1 MAKILKNNLFHVFFW
16 CFLQTLYRG
25 GKMEMSV
32 TEVIFSFLGGLGIFL
47 YGLKIMGD
55 GLQASAGDRLRN
67 ILNKYTSNPVLGVL
81 AGMIV
86 TILIQSSTGTTVI
99 TIGLVTAGFMTL
111 KQAIGVIMGANIGTT
126 VTAFII
132 GIDLGEY
139 AMPILA
145 LGAFLIFFFKRS
157 KINNIGRVL
166 FGFGSL
172 FFGLEFMGGAVKP
185 LAELEGFRQL
195 MLDMSSHTIYG
206 ILVGIG
212 LTALVQSSSATIGI
226 LQEFY
231 SQDLITLQGAIP
243 VLLGDNIG
251 TTITAI
257 LASLAGSLAA
267 KRAAFVHVIFNVIG
281 VIIFTLLLP
290 IVIPLIATIQD
301 AWHLKP
307 VMTIAFAH
315 GAFNVTNTL
324 IQLPF
329 VGVLAWIVT
338 KIVPGKDV
346 TEDYKP
352 QHLNKDLVYHA
363 PGVALQETQKE
374 LQNVGNIVRSM
385 LDDVHHPSQMDKKMI
400 KNVQQKHQ
408 AVVTISDSIRNY
420 LVRISTKNIT
430 RKDVERLAVMFDV
443 NRSIL
448 KVSELIEAYIEQVN
462 RKKAK
467 EITLTEDAERGI
479 DKLYRFVD
487 ESFTKAIETLD
498 VYDTTKKDEVVER
511 SREAFNIEHQLRKGH
526 IKRLN
531 RGECSTDGGLLYV
544 DIIAVLERIG
554 YNSRN
559 ISEAMVGLNEDVST
573 EEEVVNV

>member
-1 MAKILKNNLFHVFFW
+1 
-16 CFLQTLYRG
+16 
-25 GKMEMSV
+25 MSV

-498 VYDTTKKDEVVER
+498 VYDTTKKDAVVER

>member
-1 MAKILKNNLFHVFFW
+1 
-16 CFLQTLYRG
+16 
-25 GKMEMSV
+25 MSV

-315 GAFNVTNTL
+315 GAFNATNTL

>member
-1 MAKILKNNLFHVFFW
+1 
-16 CFLQTLYRG
+16 
-25 GKMEMSV
+25 MEMSV

-55 GLQASAGDRLRN
+55 GLQAFAGDRLRN

>member
-1 MAKILKNNLFHVFFW
+1 
-16 CFLQTLYRG
+16 
-25 GKMEMSV
+25 
-32 TEVIFSFLGGLGIFL
+32 
-47 YGLKIMGD
+47 MGD

-400 KNVQQKHQ
+400 KNVQHKHQ

-448 KVSELIEAYIEQVN
+448 KVSELIEAYIDQVN
-462 RKKAK
+462 RKKVK

>member
-1 MAKILKNNLFHVFFW
+1 
-16 CFLQTLYRG
+16 
-25 GKMEMSV
+25 MSV

-55 GLQASAGDRLRN
+55 GLQASAGDRLRD
-67 ILNKYTSNPVLGVL
+67 ILNKFTSNPVLGVI
-81 AGMIV
+81 AGIVV
-86 TILIQSSTGTTVI
+86 TILIQSSSGTTVI

-157 KINNIGRVL
+157 KINNIGRIL

-172 FFGLEFMGGAVKP
+172 FFGLEFMGDAVKP
-185 LAELEGFRQL
+185 LASLDGFKQL
-195 MLDMSSHTIYG
+195 MLDMSSNP
-206 ILVGIG
+206 ILAVIVGAG

-231 SQDLITLQGAIP
+231 QQDLISLNAAIP

-257 LASLAGSLAA
+257 LASLAGSIAA
-267 KRAAFVHVIFNVIG
+267 KRAALVHVIFNLIG
-281 VIIFTLLLP
+281 VIIFTIFLPVVIHLISLL
-290 IVIPLIATIQD
+290 QD
-301 AWHLKP
+301 VWHLKP
-307 VMTIAFAH
+307 AMTIAVSH
-315 GAFNVTNTL
+315 GIFNITNTL

-329 VGVLAWIVT
+329 VAGLAWIVT
-338 KIVPGKDV
+338 KLVPGKDISD
-346 TEDYKP
+346 DYKP

-374 LQNVGNIVRSM
+374 LQNVGQIVLTMFEDIREITK
-385 LDDVHHPSQMDKKMI
+385 DDKKLI
-400 KNVQQKHQ
+400 KKLEQKHQ
-408 AVVTISDSIRNY
+408 AVETINDSIRNY
-420 LVRISTKNIT
+420 LVRISTKAIT
-430 RKDVERLAVMFDV
+430 KADVERLAVMFDV

-448 KVSELIEAYIEQVN
+448 KVAELTEEYVAQLKRQHDEDIRI
-462 RKKAK
+462 
-467 EITLTEDAERGI
+467 TEDAQRGM
-479 DKLYRFVD
+479 DKLFNHVA
-487 ESFTKAIETLD
+487 ESFDKAIDMLD
-498 VYDTTKKDEVVER
+498 VYDKTKKDEIVER
-511 SREAFNIEHQLRKGH
+511 SRESFNIEHKLRKGH

-531 RGECSTDGGLLYV
+531 RGECTTKGGLLYI
-544 DIIAVLERIG
+544 DMIGVLERIG
-554 YNSRN
+554 YHSRN
-559 ISEAMVGLNEDVST
+559 VSEALVGLNDDVPTDEEIATT
-573 EEEVVNV
+573 EI

>member
-1 MAKILKNNLFHVFFW
+1 
-16 CFLQTLYRG
+16 
-25 GKMEMSV
+25 MSV

-47 YGLKIMGD
+47 YGLKVMGD
-55 GLQASAGDRLRN
+55 GLQAAAGDRLRN
-67 ILNKYTSNPVLGVL
+67 ILNKFTANPVLGVL

-86 TILIQSSTGTTVI
+86 TILIQSSSGTTVI

-157 KINNIGRVL
+157 NINNVGRIL

-172 FFGLEFMGGAVKP
+172 FFGLEFMGDAVKP
-185 LAELEGFRQL
+185 LAQLEGFRQII
-195 MLDMSSHTIYG
+195 LDMSSHPVYG
-206 ILVGIG
+206 ILAGVG

-231 SQDLITLQGAIP
+231 SQGLVDLKGAIP

-251 TTITAI
+251 TTITAV

-281 VIIFTLLLP
+281 VIIFALFLP
-290 IVIPLIATIQD
+290 VVTHLIGMLQE

-307 VMTIAFAH
+307 AMAIAFAH

-329 VGVLAWIVT
+329 VGALAWLVT
-338 KIVPGKDV
+338 KIVPGKDI

-374 LQNVGNIVRSM
+374 LQNIGHIVQSM
-385 LDDVHHPSQMDKKMI
+385 LDDVRHPATMDKKMI
-400 KNVQQKHQ
+400 KTVQQKHQ
-408 AVVTISDSIRNY
+408 AVITISDSIRNY
-420 LVRISTKNIT
+420 LVRISTKNIN
-430 RKDVERLAVMFDV
+430 KSDVERLAVMFDV
-443 NRSIL
+443 NRSIV
-448 KVSELIEAYIEQVN
+448 KVSELTESYIAQIERQKSKNI
-462 RKKAK
+462 
-467 EITLTEDAERGI
+467 ILTEDAERGI
-479 DKLYRFVD
+479 EKLFNFVD
-487 ESFTKAIETLD
+487 ESFHKAIDTLN

-511 SREAFNIEHQLRKGH
+511 SREAFNIEHKLRKGH

-544 DIIAVLERIG
+544 DIIAILERIG

-559 ISEAMVGLNEDVST
+559 ITEAMVGLNNDVPT
-573 EEEVVNV
+573 EEEIATV

>member
-1 MAKILKNNLFHVFFW
+1 
-16 CFLQTLYRG
+16 
-25 GKMEMSV
+25 MEMSV

-531 RGECSTDGGLLYV
+531 RDECSTDGGLLYV

>member
-1 MAKILKNNLFHVFFW
+1 
-16 CFLQTLYRG
+16 
-25 GKMEMSV
+25 MSV

-338 KIVPGKDV
+338 KIVPGKDI

>member
-1 MAKILKNNLFHVFFW
+1 
-16 CFLQTLYRG
+16 
-25 GKMEMSV
+25 MSV

-55 GLQASAGDRLRN
+55 GLQASAGDRLRD
-67 ILNKYTSNPVLGVL
+67 ILNKFTSNPVLGVI
-81 AGMIV
+81 AGIVV
-86 TILIQSSTGTTVI
+86 TILIQSSSGTTVI

-157 KINNIGRVL
+157 KINNIGRIL

-172 FFGLEFMGGAVKP
+172 FFGLEFMGDAVKP
-185 LAELEGFRQL
+185 LASLDGFKQL
-195 MLDMSSHTIYG
+195 MLDMSTNP
-206 ILVGIG
+206 ILAVIVGAG

-231 SQDLITLQGAIP
+231 QQDLISLNAAIP

-257 LASLAGSLAA
+257 LASLAGSIAA
-267 KRAAFVHVIFNVIG
+267 KRAALVHVIFNLIG
-281 VIIFTLLLP
+281 VIIFTIFLPVVIHLISLL
-290 IVIPLIATIQD
+290 QD
-301 AWHLKP
+301 VWHLKP
-307 VMTIAFAH
+307 AMTIAVSH
-315 GAFNVTNTL
+315 GIFNITNTL

-329 VGVLAWIVT
+329 VAGLAWIVT
-338 KIVPGKDV
+338 KFVPGKDIAD
-346 TEDYKP
+346 DYKP

-374 LQNVGNIVRSM
+374 LQNVGQIVLSM
-385 LDDVHHPSQMDKKMI
+385 FEDIREITKDDKKLI
-400 KNVQQKHQ
+400 KKLEQKHQ
-408 AVVTISDSIRNY
+408 AVETINDSIRNY
-420 LVRISTKNIT
+420 LVRISTKAIT
-430 RKDVERLAVMFDV
+430 KADVERLAVMFDV

-448 KVSELIEAYIEQVN
+448 KVAELTEEYVAQLKRQHDEDIRI
-462 RKKAK
+462 
-467 EITLTEDAERGI
+467 TEDAQRGM
-479 DKLYRFVD
+479 DKLFNHVA
-487 ESFTKAIETLD
+487 ESFDKAIDMLD
-498 VYDTTKKDEVVER
+498 VYDKTKKDEIVER
-511 SREAFNIEHQLRKGH
+511 SRESFNIEHKLRKGH

-531 RGECSTDGGLLYV
+531 RGECTTKGGLLYI
-544 DIIAVLERIG
+544 DMIGVLERIG
-554 YNSRN
+554 YHSRN
-559 ISEAMVGLNEDVST
+559 VSEALVGLNDDVPTDEEIATT
-573 EEEVVNV
+573 EI

>member
-1 MAKILKNNLFHVFFW
+1 
-16 CFLQTLYRG
+16 
-25 GKMEMSV
+25 MEMSV

-206 ILVGIG
+206 ILIGIG

>member
-1 MAKILKNNLFHVFFW
+1 
-16 CFLQTLYRG
+16 
-25 GKMEMSV
+25 MEMSV

-251 TTITAI
+251 TTITAV

>member
-1 MAKILKNNLFHVFFW
+1 
-16 CFLQTLYRG
+16 
-25 GKMEMSV
+25 MSV

-55 GLQASAGDRLRN
+55 GLQASAGDRLRD
-67 ILNKYTSNPVLGVL
+67 ILNKFTSNPVLGVI
-81 AGMIV
+81 AGIVV
-86 TILIQSSTGTTVI
+86 TILIQSSSGTTVI

-157 KINNIGRVL
+157 KINNIGRIL

-172 FFGLEFMGGAVKP
+172 FFGLEFMGDAVKP
-185 LAELEGFRQL
+185 LASLDGFKQL
-195 MLDMSSHTIYG
+195 MLDMSTNP
-206 ILVGIG
+206 ILAVIVGAG

-231 SQDLITLQGAIP
+231 QQDLISLNAAIP

-257 LASLAGSLAA
+257 LASLAGSIAA
-267 KRAAFVHVIFNVIG
+267 KRAALVHVIFNLIG
-281 VIIFTLLLP
+281 VIIFTIFLPVVIHLISLL
-290 IVIPLIATIQD
+290 QD
-301 AWHLKP
+301 VWHLKP
-307 VMTIAFAH
+307 AMTIAVSH
-315 GAFNVTNTL
+315 GIFNITNTL

-329 VGVLAWIVT
+329 VAGLAWIVT
-338 KIVPGKDV
+338 KLVTGKDIAD
-346 TEDYKP
+346 DYKP

-374 LQNVGNIVRSM
+374 LQNVGQIVLSM
-385 LDDVHHPSQMDKKMI
+385 FEDIREITKDDKKLI
-400 KNVQQKHQ
+400 KKLEQKHQ
-408 AVVTISDSIRNY
+408 AVETINDSIRNY
-420 LVRISTKNIT
+420 LVRISTKAIT
-430 RKDVERLAVMFDV
+430 KADVERLAVMFDV

-448 KVSELIEAYIEQVN
+448 KVAELTEEYVAQLKRQHDEDIRI
-462 RKKAK
+462 
-467 EITLTEDAERGI
+467 TEDAQRGM
-479 DKLYRFVD
+479 DKLFNHVA
-487 ESFTKAIETLD
+487 ESFDKAIDMLD
-498 VYDTTKKDEVVER
+498 VYDKTKKDEIVER
-511 SREAFNIEHQLRKGH
+511 SRESFNIEHKLRKGH

-531 RGECSTDGGLLYV
+531 RGECTTKGGLLYI
-544 DIIAVLERIG
+544 DMIGVLERIG
-554 YNSRN
+554 YHSRN
-559 ISEAMVGLNEDVST
+559 VSEALVGLNDDVPTDEEIATT
-573 EEEVVNV
+573 EI

>member
-1 MAKILKNNLFHVFFW
+1 
-16 CFLQTLYRG
+16 
-25 GKMEMSV
+25 MEMSV

-55 GLQASAGDRLRN
+55 GLQASAGDRLRD
-67 ILNKYTSNPVLGVL
+67 ILNKFTSNPVLGVI
-81 AGMIV
+81 AGIVV
-86 TILIQSSTGTTVI
+86 TILIQSSSGTTVI

-157 KINNIGRVL
+157 KINNIGRIL

-172 FFGLEFMGGAVKP
+172 FFGLEFMGDAVKP
-185 LAELEGFRQL
+185 LASLDGFKQL
-195 MLDMSSHTIYG
+195 MLDMSSNP
-206 ILVGIG
+206 ILAVIVGAG

-231 SQDLITLQGAIP
+231 QQDLISLNAAIP

-257 LASLAGSLAA
+257 LASLAGSIAA
-267 KRAAFVHVIFNVIG
+267 KRAALVHVIFNLIG
-281 VIIFTLLLP
+281 VIIFTIFLPVVIHLISLL
-290 IVIPLIATIQD
+290 QD
-301 AWHLKP
+301 VWHLKP
-307 VMTIAFAH
+307 AMTIAVSH
-315 GAFNVTNTL
+315 GTFNITNTL

-329 VGVLAWIVT
+329 VAGLAWIVT
-338 KIVPGKDV
+338 KFVPGKDIAD
-346 TEDYKP
+346 DYKP

-374 LQNVGNIVRSM
+374 LQNVGQIVLSM
-385 LDDVHHPSQMDKKMI
+385 FEDIREITKDDKKLI
-400 KNVQQKHQ
+400 KKLEQKHQ
-408 AVVTISDSIRNY
+408 AVETINDSIRNY
-420 LVRISTKNIT
+420 LVRISTKAIT
-430 RKDVERLAVMFDV
+430 KADVERLAVMFDV

-448 KVSELIEAYIEQVN
+448 KVAELTEEYVAQLKRQHDEDIRI
-462 RKKAK
+462 
-467 EITLTEDAERGI
+467 TEDAQRGM
-479 DKLYRFVD
+479 DKLFNHVA
-487 ESFTKAIETLD
+487 ESFDKAIDMLD
-498 VYDTTKKDEVVER
+498 VYDKTKKDEIVER
-511 SREAFNIEHQLRKGH
+511 SRESFNIEHKLRKGH

-531 RGECSTDGGLLYV
+531 RGECTTKGGLLYI
-544 DIIAVLERIG
+544 DMIGVLERIG
-554 YNSRN
+554 YHSRN
-559 ISEAMVGLNEDVST
+559 VSEALVGLNDDVPTDEEIATT
-573 EEEVVNV
+573 EI

>member
-1 MAKILKNNLFHVFFW
+1 
-16 CFLQTLYRG
+16 
-25 GKMEMSV
+25 MEMSV

-195 MLDMSSHTIYG
+195 MLEMSSHTIYG

>member
-1 MAKILKNNLFHVFFW
+1 
-16 CFLQTLYRG
+16 
-25 GKMEMSV
+25 MSV

-408 AVVTISDSIRNY
+408 SVVTISDSIRNY

>member
-1 MAKILKNNLFHVFFW
+1 
-16 CFLQTLYRG
+16 
-25 GKMEMSV
+25 MEMSV

-47 YGLKIMGD
+47 YGLKVMGD
-55 GLQASAGDRLRN
+55 GLQAAAGDRLRN
-67 ILNKYTSNPVLGVL
+67 ILNKFTANPVLGVL

-86 TILIQSSTGTTVI
+86 TILIQSSSGTTVI

-111 KQAIGVIMGANIGTT
+111 KQAIGIIMGANIGTT

-157 KINNIGRVL
+157 NINNVGRIL

-172 FFGLEFMGGAVKP
+172 FFGLEFMGDAVKP
-185 LAELEGFRQL
+185 LAQLEGFRQII
-195 MLDMSSHTIYG
+195 LDMSSHPVYG
-206 ILVGIG
+206 ILAGVG

-231 SQDLITLQGAIP
+231 SQGLVDLKGAIP

-251 TTITAI
+251 TTITAV

-281 VIIFTLLLP
+281 VIIFALFLP
-290 IVIPLIATIQD
+290 VVTHLIGMLQE

-307 VMTIAFAH
+307 AMAIAFAH

-329 VGVLAWIVT
+329 VGALAWLVT
-338 KIVPGKDV
+338 KIVPGKDI

-374 LQNVGNIVRSM
+374 LQNIGHIVQSM
-385 LDDVHHPSQMDKKMI
+385 LDDVRHPATMDKKMI
-400 KNVQQKHQ
+400 KTVQQKHQ
-408 AVVTISDSIRNY
+408 AVITISDSIRNY
-420 LVRISTKNIT
+420 LVRISTKNIN
-430 RKDVERLAVMFDV
+430 KSDVERLAVMFDV
-443 NRSIL
+443 NRSIV
-448 KVSELIEAYIEQVN
+448 KVSELTESYIAQIERQKSKNI
-462 RKKAK
+462 
-467 EITLTEDAERGI
+467 ILTEDAERGI
-479 DKLYRFVD
+479 EKLFNFVD
-487 ESFTKAIETLD
+487 ESFHKAIDTLN

-511 SREAFNIEHQLRKGH
+511 SREAFNIEHKLRKGH

-544 DIIAVLERIG
+544 DIIAILERIG

-559 ISEAMVGLNEDVST
+559 ITEAMVGLNNDVPT
-573 EEEVVNV
+573 EEEIATV

>member
-1 MAKILKNNLFHVFFW
+1 
-16 CFLQTLYRG
+16 
-25 GKMEMSV
+25 MSV

-385 LDDVHHPSQMDKKMI
+385 LDDVHHPSRMDKKMI

-408 AVVTISDSIRNY
+408 AVVTISNSIRNY

>member
-1 MAKILKNNLFHVFFW
+1 
-16 CFLQTLYRG
+16 
-25 GKMEMSV
+25 MSV

-55 GLQASAGDRLRN
+55 GLQASAGDRLRD
-67 ILNKYTSNPVLGVL
+67 ILNKFTSNPVLGVI
-81 AGMIV
+81 AGIVV
-86 TILIQSSTGTTVI
+86 TILIQSSSGTTVI

-157 KINNIGRVL
+157 KINNIGRIL

-172 FFGLEFMGGAVKP
+172 FFGLEFMGDAVKP
-185 LAELEGFRQL
+185 LASLDGFKQL
-195 MLDMSSHTIYG
+195 MLDMSTNP
-206 ILVGIG
+206 ILAVIVGAG

-231 SQDLITLQGAIP
+231 QQDLISLNAAIP

-257 LASLAGSLAA
+257 LASLAGSIAA
-267 KRAAFVHVIFNVIG
+267 KRAALVHVIFNLIG
-281 VIIFTLLLP
+281 VIIFTIFLPVVIHLISLL
-290 IVIPLIATIQD
+290 QD
-301 AWHLKP
+301 VWHLKP
-307 VMTIAFAH
+307 AMTIAVSH
-315 GAFNVTNTL
+315 GIFNITNTL

-329 VGVLAWIVT
+329 VAGLAWIVT
-338 KIVPGKDV
+338 KLVPGKDI
-346 TEDYKP
+346 TDDYKP

-374 LQNVGNIVRSM
+374 LQNVGQIVLSM
-385 LDDVHHPSQMDKKMI
+385 FEDIREITKDDKKLI
-400 KNVQQKHQ
+400 KKLEQKHQ
-408 AVVTISDSIRNY
+408 AVETINDSIRNY
-420 LVRISTKNIT
+420 LVRISTKAIT
-430 RKDVERLAVMFDV
+430 KADVERLAVMFDV

-448 KVSELIEAYIEQVN
+448 KVAELTEEYVAQLKRQHDEDIRI
-462 RKKAK
+462 
-467 EITLTEDAERGI
+467 TEDAQRGM
-479 DKLYRFVD
+479 DKLFNHVA
-487 ESFTKAIETLD
+487 ESFDKAIDMLD
-498 VYDTTKKDEVVER
+498 VYDKTKKDEIVER
-511 SREAFNIEHQLRKGH
+511 SRESFNIEHKLRKGH

-531 RGECSTDGGLLYV
+531 RGECTTKGGLLYI
-544 DIIAVLERIG
+544 DMIGVLERIG
-554 YNSRN
+554 YHSRN
-559 ISEAMVGLNEDVST
+559 VSEALVGLNDDVPTDEEIATT
-573 EEEVVNV
+573 EI

>member
-1 MAKILKNNLFHVFFW
+1 
-16 CFLQTLYRG
+16 
-25 GKMEMSV
+25 MEMSV

-55 GLQASAGDRLRN
+55 GLQASAGDRLRD
-67 ILNKYTSNPVLGVL
+67 ILNKFTSNPVLGVI
-81 AGMIV
+81 AGIVV
-86 TILIQSSTGTTVI
+86 TILIQSSSGTTVI

-157 KINNIGRVL
+157 KINNIGRIL

-172 FFGLEFMGGAVKP
+172 FFGLEFMGDAVKP
-185 LAELEGFRQL
+185 LASLDGFKQL
-195 MLDMSSHTIYG
+195 MLDMSTNP
-206 ILVGIG
+206 ILAVIVGAG

-231 SQDLITLQGAIP
+231 QQDLISLNAAIP

-257 LASLAGSLAA
+257 LASLAGSIAA
-267 KRAAFVHVIFNVIG
+267 KRAALVHVIFNLIG
-281 VIIFTLLLP
+281 VIIFTIFLPVVIHLISLL
-290 IVIPLIATIQD
+290 QD
-301 AWHLKP
+301 VWHLKP
-307 VMTIAFAH
+307 AMTIAVSH
-315 GAFNVTNTL
+315 GIFNITNTL

-329 VGVLAWIVT
+329 VAGLAWIVT
-338 KIVPGKDV
+338 KLVPGKDIA
-346 TEDYKP
+346 DDHKP

-374 LQNVGNIVRSM
+374 LQNVGQIVLSM
-385 LDDVHHPSQMDKKMI
+385 FEDIREITKDDKKLI
-400 KNVQQKHQ
+400 KKLEQKHQ
-408 AVVTISDSIRNY
+408 AVETINDSIRNY
-420 LVRISTKNIT
+420 LVRISTKAIT
-430 RKDVERLAVMFDV
+430 KADVERLAVMFDV

-448 KVSELIEAYIEQVN
+448 KVAELTEEYVAQLKRQHDEDIRI
-462 RKKAK
+462 
-467 EITLTEDAERGI
+467 TEDAQRGM
-479 DKLYRFVD
+479 DKLFNHVA
-487 ESFTKAIETLD
+487 ESFDKAIDMLD
-498 VYDTTKKDEVVER
+498 VYDKTKKDEIVER
-511 SREAFNIEHQLRKGH
+511 SRESFNIEHKLRKGH

-531 RGECSTDGGLLYV
+531 RGECTTKGGLLYI
-544 DIIAVLERIG
+544 DMIGVLERIG
-554 YNSRN
+554 YHSRN
-559 ISEAMVGLNEDVST
+559 VSEALVGLNDDVPTDEEIATT
-573 EEEVVNV
+573 EI

>member
-1 MAKILKNNLFHVFFW
+1 
-16 CFLQTLYRG
+16 
-25 GKMEMSV
+25 MSV

-47 YGLKIMGD
+47 YGLKVMGD
-55 GLQASAGDRLRN
+55 GLQATAGDRLRN
-67 ILNKYTSNPVLGVL
+67 ILNKFTANPVLGVL

-86 TILIQSSTGTTVI
+86 TILIQSSSGTTVI

-157 KINNIGRVL
+157 NINNVGRIL

-172 FFGLEFMGGAVKP
+172 FFGLEFMGDAVKP
-185 LAELEGFRQL
+185 LAQLEGFRQII
-195 MLDMSSHTIYG
+195 LDMSSHPVYG
-206 ILVGIG
+206 ILAGVG

-231 SQDLITLQGAIP
+231 SQGLVDLKGAIP

-251 TTITAI
+251 TTITAV

-281 VIIFTLLLP
+281 VIIFALFLP
-290 IVIPLIATIQD
+290 VVTHLIGMLQE

-307 VMTIAFAH
+307 AMAIAFAH

-329 VGVLAWIVT
+329 VGALAWLVT
-338 KIVPGKDV
+338 KIVPGKDI

-374 LQNVGNIVRSM
+374 LQNIGHIVQSM
-385 LDDVHHPSQMDKKMI
+385 LDDVRHPATMDKKMI
-400 KNVQQKHQ
+400 KTVQQKHQ
-408 AVVTISDSIRNY
+408 AVITISDSIRNY
-420 LVRISTKNIT
+420 LVRISTKNIN
-430 RKDVERLAVMFDV
+430 KSDVERLAVMFDV
-443 NRSIL
+443 NRSIV
-448 KVSELIEAYIEQVN
+448 KVSELTESYIAQIERQKSKNI
-462 RKKAK
+462 
-467 EITLTEDAERGI
+467 ILTEDAERGI
-479 DKLYRFVD
+479 EKLFNFVD
-487 ESFTKAIETLD
+487 ESFHKAIDTLN

-511 SREAFNIEHQLRKGH
+511 SREAFNIEHKLRKGH

-544 DIIAVLERIG
+544 DIIAILERIG

-559 ISEAMVGLNEDVST
+559 ITEAMVGLNNDVPT
-573 EEEVVNV
+573 EEEIATV

>member
-1 MAKILKNNLFHVFFW
+1 
-16 CFLQTLYRG
+16 
-25 GKMEMSV
+25 MSV

-257 LASLAGSLAA
+257 LASLAGSLGA

>member
-1 MAKILKNNLFHVFFW
+1 
-16 CFLQTLYRG
+16 
-25 GKMEMSV
+25 MEMSV

-47 YGLKIMGD
+47 YGLKVMGD
-55 GLQASAGDRLRN
+55 GLQAAAGDRLRN
-67 ILNKYTSNPVLGVL
+67 ILNKFTANPVLGVL

-86 TILIQSSTGTTVI
+86 TILIQSSSGTTVI

-157 KINNIGRVL
+157 NINNVGRIL

-172 FFGLEFMGGAVKP
+172 FFGLEFMGDAVKP
-185 LAELEGFRQL
+185 LAQLEGFRQII
-195 MLDMSSHTIYG
+195 LDMSSHPVYG
-206 ILVGIG
+206 ILAGVG

-231 SQDLITLQGAIP
+231 SQGLVDLKGAIP

-251 TTITAI
+251 TTITAV

-281 VIIFTLLLP
+281 VIIFALFLP
-290 IVIPLIATIQD
+290 VVTHLIGMLQE

-307 VMTIAFAH
+307 AMAIAFAH

-329 VGVLAWIVT
+329 VGALAWLVT
-338 KIVPGKDV
+338 KIVPGKDI

-374 LQNVGNIVRSM
+374 LQNIGHIVQSM
-385 LDDVHHPSQMDKKMI
+385 LDDVRHPATMDKKMI
-400 KNVQQKHQ
+400 KTVQQQHQ
-408 AVVTISDSIRNY
+408 AVITISDSIRNY
-420 LVRISTKNIT
+420 LVRISTKNIN
-430 RKDVERLAVMFDV
+430 KSDVERLAVMFDV
-443 NRSIL
+443 NRSIV
-448 KVSELIEAYIEQVN
+448 KVSELTESYIAQIERQKSKNI
-462 RKKAK
+462 
-467 EITLTEDAERGI
+467 ILTEDAERGI
-479 DKLYRFVD
+479 EKLFNFVD
-487 ESFTKAIETLD
+487 ESFHKAIDTLN

-511 SREAFNIEHQLRKGH
+511 SREAFNIEHKLRKGH

-544 DIIAVLERIG
+544 DIIAILERIG

-559 ISEAMVGLNEDVST
+559 ITEAMVGLNNDVPT
-573 EEEVVNV
+573 EEEIATV

>member
-1 MAKILKNNLFHVFFW
+1 
-16 CFLQTLYRG
+16 
-25 GKMEMSV
+25 MEMSV

-111 KQAIGVIMGANIGTT
+111 KQAIGVVMGANIGTT

>member
-1 MAKILKNNLFHVFFW
+1 
-16 CFLQTLYRG
+16 
-25 GKMEMSV
+25 MEMSV

-47 YGLKIMGD
+47 YGLKVMGD
-55 GLQASAGDRLRN
+55 GLQAAAGDRLRN
-67 ILNKYTSNPVLGVL
+67 ILNKFTANPVLGVL

-86 TILIQSSTGTTVI
+86 TILIQSSSGTTVI

-111 KQAIGVIMGANIGTT
+111 KQAIRVIMGANIGTT

-157 KINNIGRVL
+157 NINNVGRIL

-172 FFGLEFMGGAVKP
+172 FFGLEFMGDAVKP
-185 LAELEGFRQL
+185 LAQLEGFRQII
-195 MLDMSSHTIYG
+195 LDMSSHPVYG
-206 ILVGIG
+206 ILAGVG

-231 SQDLITLQGAIP
+231 SQGLVDLKGAIP

-251 TTITAI
+251 TTITAV

-281 VIIFTLLLP
+281 VIIFALFLP
-290 IVIPLIATIQD
+290 VVTHLIGMLQE

-307 VMTIAFAH
+307 AMAIAFAH

-329 VGVLAWIVT
+329 VGALAWLVT
-338 KIVPGKDV
+338 KIVPGKDI

-374 LQNVGNIVRSM
+374 LQNIGHIVQSM
-385 LDDVHHPSQMDKKMI
+385 LDDVRHPATMDKKMI
-400 KNVQQKHQ
+400 KTVQQKHQ
-408 AVVTISDSIRNY
+408 AVITISDSIRNY
-420 LVRISTKNIT
+420 LVRISTKNIN
-430 RKDVERLAVMFDV
+430 KSDVERLAVMFDV
-443 NRSIL
+443 NRSIV
-448 KVSELIEAYIEQVN
+448 KVSELTESYIAQIERQKSKNI
-462 RKKAK
+462 
-467 EITLTEDAERGI
+467 ILTEDAERGI
-479 DKLYRFVD
+479 EKLFNFVD
-487 ESFTKAIETLD
+487 ESFHKAIDTLN

-511 SREAFNIEHQLRKGH
+511 SREAFNIEHKLRKGH

-544 DIIAVLERIG
+544 DIIAILERIG

-559 ISEAMVGLNEDVST
+559 ITEAMVGLNNDVPT
-573 EEEVVNV
+573 EEEIATV

>member
-1 MAKILKNNLFHVFFW
+1 
-16 CFLQTLYRG
+16 
-25 GKMEMSV
+25 MEMSV

-55 GLQASAGDRLRN
+55 GLQASAGDRLRD
-67 ILNKYTSNPVLGVL
+67 ILNKFTSNPVLGVI
-81 AGMIV
+81 AGIVV
-86 TILIQSSTGTTVI
+86 TILIQSSSGTTVI

-157 KINNIGRVL
+157 KINNIGRIL

-172 FFGLEFMGGAVKP
+172 FFGLEFMGDAVKP
-185 LAELEGFRQL
+185 LASLDGFKQL
-195 MLDMSSHTIYG
+195 MLDMSTNP
-206 ILVGIG
+206 ILAVIVGAG

-231 SQDLITLQGAIP
+231 QQDLISLNAAIP

-257 LASLAGSLAA
+257 LASLAGSIAA
-267 KRAAFVHVIFNVIG
+267 KRAALVHVIFNLIG
-281 VIIFTLLLP
+281 VIIFTIFLPVVIHLISLL
-290 IVIPLIATIQD
+290 QD
-301 AWHLKP
+301 LWHLKP
-307 VMTIAFAH
+307 AMTIAVSH
-315 GAFNVTNTL
+315 GIFNITNTL

-329 VGVLAWIVT
+329 VAGLAWIVT
-338 KIVPGKDV
+338 KLVPGKDISD
-346 TEDYKP
+346 DYKP

-374 LQNVGNIVRSM
+374 LQNVGQIVLSM
-385 LDDVHHPSQMDKKMI
+385 FEDIREITKDDKKLI
-400 KNVQQKHQ
+400 KKLEQKHQ
-408 AVVTISDSIRNY
+408 AVETINDSIRNY
-420 LVRISTKNIT
+420 LVRISTKAIT
-430 RKDVERLAVMFDV
+430 KADVERLAVMFDV

-448 KVSELIEAYIEQVN
+448 KVAELTEEYVAQLKRQHDEDIRI
-462 RKKAK
+462 
-467 EITLTEDAERGI
+467 TEDAQRGM
-479 DKLYRFVD
+479 DKLFNHVA
-487 ESFTKAIETLD
+487 ESFDKAIDMLD
-498 VYDTTKKDEVVER
+498 VYDKTKKDEIVER
-511 SREAFNIEHQLRKGH
+511 SRESFNIEHKLRKGH

-531 RGECSTDGGLLYV
+531 RGECTTKGGLLYI
-544 DIIAVLERIG
+544 DMIGVLERIG
-554 YNSRN
+554 YHSRN
-559 ISEAMVGLNEDVST
+559 VSEALVGLNDDVPTDEEIATT
-573 EEEVVNV
+573 EI

>member
-1 MAKILKNNLFHVFFW
+1 
-16 CFLQTLYRG
+16 
-25 GKMEMSV
+25 MSV

-55 GLQASAGDRLRN
+55 GLQASAGDRLRD
-67 ILNKYTSNPVLGVL
+67 ILNKFTSNPVLGVI
-81 AGMIV
+81 AGIVV
-86 TILIQSSTGTTVI
+86 TILIQSSSGTTVI

-157 KINNIGRVL
+157 KINNIGRIL

-172 FFGLEFMGGAVKP
+172 FFGLEFMGDAVKP
-185 LAELEGFRQL
+185 LASLDGFKQL
-195 MLDMSSHTIYG
+195 MLDMSSNP
-206 ILVGIG
+206 ILAVIVGAG

-231 SQDLITLQGAIP
+231 QQDLISLNAAIP

-257 LASLAGSLAA
+257 LASLAGSIAA
-267 KRAAFVHVIFNVIG
+267 KRAALVHVIFNLIG
-281 VIIFTLLLP
+281 VIIFTIFLPVVIHLISLL
-290 IVIPLIATIQD
+290 QD
-301 AWHLKP
+301 VWHLKP
-307 VMTIAFAH
+307 AMTIAVSH
-315 GAFNVTNTL
+315 GTFNITNTL

-329 VGVLAWIVT
+329 VAGLAWIVT
-338 KIVPGKDV
+338 KLVPGIDIAD
-346 TEDYKP
+346 DYKP

-374 LQNVGNIVRSM
+374 LQNVGQIVLSM
-385 LDDVHHPSQMDKKMI
+385 FEDIREITKDDKKLI
-400 KNVQQKHQ
+400 KKLEQKHQ
-408 AVVTISDSIRNY
+408 AVETINDSIRNY
-420 LVRISTKNIT
+420 LVRISTKAIT
-430 RKDVERLAVMFDV
+430 KADVERLAVMFDV

-448 KVSELIEAYIEQVN
+448 KVAELTEEYVAQLKRQHDEDIRI
-462 RKKAK
+462 
-467 EITLTEDAERGI
+467 TEDAQRGM
-479 DKLYRFVD
+479 DKLFNHVA
-487 ESFTKAIETLD
+487 ESFDKAIDMLD
-498 VYDTTKKDEVVER
+498 VYDKTKKDEIVER
-511 SREAFNIEHQLRKGH
+511 SRESFNIEHKLRKGH

-531 RGECSTDGGLLYV
+531 RGECTTKGGLLYI
-544 DIIAVLERIG
+544 DMIGVLERIG
-554 YNSRN
+554 YHSRN
-559 ISEAMVGLNEDVST
+559 VSEALVGLNDDVPTDEEIATT
-573 EEEVVNV
+573 EI

>member
-1 MAKILKNNLFHVFFW
+1 
-16 CFLQTLYRG
+16 
-25 GKMEMSV
+25 MSV

-55 GLQASAGDRLRN
+55 GLQASAGDRLRD
-67 ILNKYTSNPVLGVL
+67 ILNKFTSNPVLGVI
-81 AGMIV
+81 AGIVV
-86 TILIQSSTGTTVI
+86 TILIQSSSGTTVI

-157 KINNIGRVL
+157 KINNIGRIL

-172 FFGLEFMGGAVKP
+172 FFGLEFMGDAVKP
-185 LAELEGFRQL
+185 LASLDGFKQL
-195 MLDMSSHTIYG
+195 MLDMSTNP
-206 ILVGIG
+206 ILAVIVGAG

-231 SQDLITLQGAIP
+231 QQDLISLNAAIP

-257 LASLAGSLAA
+257 LASLAGSIAA
-267 KRAAFVHVIFNVIG
+267 KRAALVHVIFNLIG
-281 VIIFTLLLP
+281 VIIFTIFLPVVIHLISLL
-290 IVIPLIATIQD
+290 QD
-301 AWHLKP
+301 VWHLKP
-307 VMTIAFAH
+307 AMTIAVSH
-315 GAFNVTNTL
+315 GIFNITNTL

-329 VGVLAWIVT
+329 VAGLAWIVT
-338 KIVPGKDV
+338 KLVPGKDIAD
-346 TEDYKP
+346 DYKS

-374 LQNVGNIVRSM
+374 LQNVGQIVLSM
-385 LDDVHHPSQMDKKMI
+385 FEDIREITKDDKKLI
-400 KNVQQKHQ
+400 KKLEQKHQ
-408 AVVTISDSIRNY
+408 AVETINDSIRNY
-420 LVRISTKNIT
+420 LVRISTKAIT
-430 RKDVERLAVMFDV
+430 KADVERLAVMFDV

-448 KVSELIEAYIEQVN
+448 KVAELTEEYVAQLKRQHDEDIRI
-462 RKKAK
+462 
-467 EITLTEDAERGI
+467 TEDAQRGM
-479 DKLYRFVD
+479 DKLFNHVA
-487 ESFTKAIETLD
+487 ESFDKAIDMLD
-498 VYDTTKKDEVVER
+498 VYDKTKKDEIVER
-511 SREAFNIEHQLRKGH
+511 SRESFNIEHKLRKGH

-531 RGECSTDGGLLYV
+531 RGECTTKGGLLYI
-544 DIIAVLERIG
+544 DMIGVLERIG
-554 YNSRN
+554 YHSRN
-559 ISEAMVGLNEDVST
+559 VSEALVGLNDDVPTDEEIATT
-573 EEEVVNV
+573 EI

>member
-1 MAKILKNNLFHVFFW
+1 
-16 CFLQTLYRG
+16 
-25 GKMEMSV
+25 MEMSV
-32 TEVIFSFLGGLGIFL
+32 TEIIFSFLGGLGIFL
-47 YGLKIMGD
+47 YGLKVMGD
-55 GLQASAGDRLRN
+55 GLQAAAGDRLRN
-67 ILNKYTSNPVLGVL
+67 ILNKFTANPVLGVL

-86 TILIQSSTGTTVI
+86 TILIQSSSGTTVI

-157 KINNIGRVL
+157 NINNVGRIL

-172 FFGLEFMGGAVKP
+172 FFGLEFMGDAVKP
-185 LAELEGFRQL
+185 LAQLEGFRQII
-195 MLDMSSHTIYG
+195 LDMSSHPVYG
-206 ILVGIG
+206 ILAGVG

-231 SQDLITLQGAIP
+231 SQGLVDLKGAIP

-251 TTITAI
+251 TTITAV

-281 VIIFTLLLP
+281 VIIFALFLP
-290 IVIPLIATIQD
+290 VVTHLIGMLQE

-307 VMTIAFAH
+307 AMAIAFAH

-329 VGVLAWIVT
+329 VGALAWLVT
-338 KIVPGKDV
+338 KIVPGKDI

-374 LQNVGNIVRSM
+374 LQNIGHIVQSM
-385 LDDVHHPSQMDKKMI
+385 LDDVRHPATMDKKMI
-400 KNVQQKHQ
+400 KTVQQKHQ
-408 AVVTISDSIRNY
+408 AVITISDSIRNY
-420 LVRISTKNIT
+420 LVRISTKNIN
-430 RKDVERLAVMFDV
+430 KSDVERLAVMFDV
-443 NRSIL
+443 NRSIV
-448 KVSELIEAYIEQVN
+448 KVSELTESYIAQIERQKSKNI
-462 RKKAK
+462 
-467 EITLTEDAERGI
+467 ILTEDAERGI
-479 DKLYRFVD
+479 EKLFNFVD
-487 ESFTKAIETLD
+487 ESFHKAIDTLN

-511 SREAFNIEHQLRKGH
+511 SREAFNIEHKLRKGH

-544 DIIAVLERIG
+544 DIIAILERIG

-559 ISEAMVGLNEDVST
+559 ITEAMVGLNNDVPT
-573 EEEVVNV
+573 EEEIATV

>member
-1 MAKILKNNLFHVFFW
+1 
-16 CFLQTLYRG
+16 
-25 GKMEMSV
+25 MSV

-47 YGLKIMGD
+47 YGLKVMGD
-55 GLQASAGDRLRN
+55 GLQAAAGDRLRN
-67 ILNKYTSNPVLGVL
+67 ILNKFTANPVLGVL

-86 TILIQSSTGTTVI
+86 TILIQSSSGTTVI

-157 KINNIGRVL
+157 NINNVGRIL

-172 FFGLEFMGGAVKP
+172 FFGLEFMGDAVKP
-185 LAELEGFRQL
+185 LAQLEGFRQII
-195 MLDMSSHTIYG
+195 LDMSSHPVYG
-206 ILVGIG
+206 ILAGVG

-231 SQDLITLQGAIP
+231 SQGLVDLKGAIP

-251 TTITAI
+251 TTITAV

-281 VIIFTLLLP
+281 VIIFALFLP
-290 IVIPLIATIQD
+290 VVTHLIGMLQE

-307 VMTIAFAH
+307 AMAIAFAH

-329 VGVLAWIVT
+329 VGALAWLVT
-338 KIVPGKDV
+338 KIVPGKDI

-374 LQNVGNIVRSM
+374 LQNIGHIVQSM
-385 LDDVHHPSQMDKKMI
+385 LDDVRNPATMDKKMI
-400 KNVQQKHQ
+400 KTVQQKHQ
-408 AVVTISDSIRNY
+408 AVITISDSIRNY
-420 LVRISTKNIT
+420 LVRISTKNIN
-430 RKDVERLAVMFDV
+430 KSDVERLAVMFDV
-443 NRSIL
+443 NRSIV
-448 KVSELIEAYIEQVN
+448 KVSELTESYIAQIERQKSKNI
-462 RKKAK
+462 
-467 EITLTEDAERGI
+467 ILTEDAERGI
-479 DKLYRFVD
+479 ENLFNFVD
-487 ESFTKAIETLD
+487 ESFHKAIDTLN

-511 SREAFNIEHQLRKGH
+511 SREAFNIEHKLRKGH

-544 DIIAVLERIG
+544 DIIAILERIG

-559 ISEAMVGLNEDVST
+559 ITEAMVGLNNDVPT
-573 EEEVVNV
+573 EEEIATV

>member
-1 MAKILKNNLFHVFFW
+1 
-16 CFLQTLYRG
+16 
-25 GKMEMSV
+25 MSV

-126 VTAFII
+126 VTVFII

>member
-1 MAKILKNNLFHVFFW
+1 
-16 CFLQTLYRG
+16 
-25 GKMEMSV
+25 MSV

-281 VIIFTLLLP
+281 VIIFTLLFP

>member
-1 MAKILKNNLFHVFFW
+1 
-16 CFLQTLYRG
+16 
-25 GKMEMSV
+25 MSV

-55 GLQASAGDRLRN
+55 GLQAAAGDRLRN

>member
-1 MAKILKNNLFHVFFW
+1 
-16 CFLQTLYRG
+16 
-25 GKMEMSV
+25 MSV

-67 ILNKYTSNPVLGVL
+67 ILNKYTSNPVIGVL

>member
-1 MAKILKNNLFHVFFW
+1 
-16 CFLQTLYRG
+16 
-25 GKMEMSV
+25 MEMSV

-47 YGLKIMGD
+47 YGLKVMGD

-86 TILIQSSTGTTVI
+86 TILIQSSSGTTVI

-157 KINNIGRVL
+157 KINNIGRIL

-172 FFGLEFMGGAVKP
+172 FFGLEFMGNAVKP
-185 LAELEGFRQL
+185 LGELDGFRQL

-206 ILVGIG
+206 ILAGIG
-212 LTALVQSSSATIGI
+212 LTAIVQSSSATIGI

-231 SQDLITLQGAIP
+231 SQGLVDLNGAIP
-243 VLLGDNIG
+243 ILLGDNIG

-281 VIIFTLLLP
+281 VIIFALLLP
-290 IVIPLIATIQD
+290 VVIPLIAAIQD

-315 GAFNVTNTL
+315 GAFNVVNTL

-338 KIVPGKDV
+338 KIVSGKDV

-385 LDDVHHPSQMDKKMI
+385 LDDAQPPTQMDKKMI
-400 KNVQQKHQ
+400 KNIQQKHQ

-430 RKDVERLAVMFDV
+430 REDVERLAVMFDV

-448 KVSELIEAYIEQVN
+448 RVSELIESYIDQVN
-462 RKKAK
+462 RKTSK
-467 EITLTEDAERGI
+467 EIILTDDAERGI

-559 ISEAMVGLNEDVST
+559 ITEAMVGLNDDVSI
-573 EEEVVNV
+573 EEEAVTV

>member
-1 MAKILKNNLFHVFFW
+1 
-16 CFLQTLYRG
+16 
-25 GKMEMSV
+25 MSV

-385 LDDVHHPSQMDKKMI
+385 LDGVHHPSQMDKKMI